1 MMLECCSAPHLLGLE
16 KTEQITMCLTRSELS
31 HPPPLILGAPTV
43 RELPLSSSSINPGHK
58 LLLEG
63 SSASPVMCVLTTQL
77 LLLFGMPGPA

>member
-1 MMLECCSAPHLLGLE
+1 MMLELE
-16 KTEQITMCLTRSELS
+16 KTEQITMCLTLSELS

-43 RELPLSSSSINPGHK
+43 CELPLSSSSINPGHK